1 MTVSSHTA
9 QGLLRELY
17 LIGRAI
23 RVTLARPEEGH
34 LLPGGI
40 GVLVTLENTGPSRQ
54 VDLAAQLC
62 ITASALSRH
71 VTELAAAGYI
81 TRDADPDDGRAT
93 LIHVTDQG
101 RDLLQRI
108 RESHA
113 TGLQD
118 VLAEW
123 SENDAEQARAA
134 VHRLRTSLTEHAHRG
149 HANAQLPV
157 PEGSQ
162 DIDD

>member
-23 RVTLARPEEGH
+23 RVTLAQPEEGH

-71 VTELAAAGYI
+71 VTELVTAGYI
-81 TRDADPDDGRAT
+81 TRDADPEDGRAT
-93 LIHVTDQG
+93 LIHVTEQG
-101 RDLLQRI
+101 RDLLQHL

-113 TGLQD
+113 HDLQD
-118 VLAEW
+118 VLADW
-123 SENDAEQARAA
+123 NENDAEQAIAA
-134 VHRLRTSLTEHAHRG
+134 VHRLRNSLTEHAHRS
-149 HANAQLPV
+149 HANVQLPV
-157 PEGSQ
+157 SEESQ
-162 DIDD
+162 DIHD